1 MRLLTASA
9 LALAAVAA
17 WSPVA
22 SSGSSTHVE
31 RRATLEANV
40 VREINRVRVAHAL
53 RPLRVSPSLRTAA
66 RGHTHAM
73 IAHGFFGHDSLDGT
87 AFSVRIKR
95 HYTDRGWATWSVGEA
110 LLSTSGMRNV
120 RPTVVIDAWMRS
132 PSHRAIVLSPAWRDV
147 GIGVLYAPTA
157 PGAFEG
163 AEAVVVTADFGLR
176 DGRADLP

>member
-9 LALAAVAA
+9 LVLAAVSA

-22 SSGSSTHVE
+22 SSGSSAHVE
-31 RRATLEANV
+31 RRAALEANV
-40 VREINRVRVAHAL
+40 VHEINRVRVAHAL

-95 HYTDRGWATWSVGEA
+95 HYTSRGWATWSVGEA
-110 LLSTSGMRNV
+110 LLSTSGMRIV
-120 RPTVVIDAWMRS
+120 RPTVVVDAWLRS
-132 PSHRAIVLSPAWRDV
+132 PSHREIVLSPAWRDV